1 MVMIRKGLDDY
12 KGVLAVAPANPSQG
26 WRYIDSGDDTMYVYY
41 GSTWQ
46 AIHILT
52 PEALSYLLLESGDKI
67 LLESGDKLALG

>member
-12 KGVLAVAPANPSQG
+12 KGVLATAPSNPDQG
-26 WRYIDSGDDTMYVYY
+26 WRYISSADDTMYVYY

-46 AIHILT
+46 AIHVLT
-52 PEALSYLLLESGDKI
+52 PEALSYLLLETGDTI